1 MSENT
6 IQLKLGEY
14 KGVQVKKQEI
24 TVTEAEIEAELRH
37 AQERAARTEEK
48 TGGAEMGDET
58 VIDFVGYIDGEAF
71 PGGEGSGYPLKLGSG
86 TFIPGFEEQL
96 AGARKGDQVDVKVTF
111 PKDYHAPEYAGKEAL
126 FKVTVQA
133 VRTSIVPELSDEVIA
148 QVSDHKTVAA
158 FVDYVK
164 ETIRRYKADQA
175 AIEKENFVLQQ
186 IVEASEITVPEEKVK
201 ERMNAL
207 KNNLLA
213 QLRNNGNTFEQYLQY
228 NNLTEEQFHEYAMND
243 ALSMLKG
250 QAVLH
255 EIAKLEGFSYTQEE
269 LNKEIAEMAYSYQM
283 EESQLRE
290 MMGEQGISMVGED
303 ILAKK
308 ALDFICAQAVEIEA
322 Q

>member
-1 MSENT
+1 MSESV
-6 IQLKLGEY
+6 IRLKLGEY
-14 KGVQVKKQEI
+14 KGIRVKTQEI
-24 TVTEAEIEAELRH
+24 TVTEAEINAELRH
-37 AQERAARTEEK
+37 AQELAARTEEK
-48 TGGAEMGDET
+48 EGGAAMGDET

-96 AGARKGDQVDVKVTF
+96 VGAKKDDQVDVKVTF
-111 PKDYHAPEYAGKEAL
+111 PTDYHAPEYAGKEAL

-133 VRTSIVPELSDEVIA
+133 VRTSVIPELSDEVIA
-148 QVSDHKTVAA
+148 RVSNYKTVAA
-158 FVDYVK
+158 YVDYVK
-164 ETIRRYKADQA
+164 SALGNYKKEQA

-186 IVEASEITVPEEKVK
+186 IVDASEITVPEKMVT

-213 QLRNNGNTFEQYLQY
+213 QLRNNGNTFEQYLRY
-228 NNLTEEQFHEYAMND
+228 NGLTEEQFQEYAMND

-250 QAVLH
+250 QAVLR

-269 LNKEIAEMAYSYQM
+269 LEKEIADMSDSYQM
-283 EESQLRE
+283 EESQLRKA
-290 MMGEQGISMVGED
+290 MGEQGVAMVGED

-308 ALDFICAQAVEIEA
+308 ALNFICAQAVEI
-322 Q
+322 

>member
-1 MSENT
+1 MSESM

-14 KGVQVKKQEI
+14 KGIQVKTQEI
-24 TVTEAEIEAELRH
+24 TVTEAEINAELRH
-37 AQERAARTEEK
+37 AQELAAKTEEK
-48 TGGAEMGDET
+48 TDGAVMGDET

-96 AGARKGDQVDVKVTF
+96 VGAKKDDQVDVKVTF
-111 PKDYHAPEYAGKEAL
+111 PADYHAPEYAGKEAL

-133 VRTSIVPELSDEVIA
+133 VRTSVIPDLSDEVIA
-148 QVSDHKTVAA
+148 QVSNYKTVAE

-164 ETIRRYKADQA
+164 SAISNYKKEQA

-186 IVEASEITVPEEKVK
+186 IVDASEITVPEEMVT

-228 NNLTEEQFHEYAMND
+228 NGLTEEQFHEYAMND
-243 ALSMLKG
+243 ALAMLKG
-250 QAVLH
+250 QAVLR
-255 EIAKLEGFSYTQEE
+255 EIAKLEGFSYTPEE
-269 LNKEIAEMAYSYQM
+269 LEKEIAGMAHSYQM
-283 EESQLRE
+283 EEVQLRAA
-290 MMGEQGISMVGED
+290 MGEQGVVMVGED

-308 ALDFICAQAVEIEA
+308 ALNFICAQAVEL
-322 Q
+322 

>member
-1 MSENT
+1 M
-6 IQLKLGEY
+6 
-14 KGVQVKKQEI
+14 
-24 TVTEAEIEAELRH
+24 
-37 AQERAARTEEK
+37 
-48 TGGAEMGDET
+48 
-58 VIDFVGYIDGEAF
+58 
-71 PGGEGSGYPLKLGSG
+71 
-86 TFIPGFEEQL
+86 
-96 AGARKGDQVDVKVTF
+96 
-111 PKDYHAPEYAGKEAL
+111 
-126 FKVTVQA
+126 
-133 VRTSIVPELSDEVIA
+133 
-148 QVSDHKTVAA
+148 
-158 FVDYVK
+158 
-164 ETIRRYKADQA
+164 
-175 AIEKENFVLQQ
+175 
-186 IVEASEITVPEEKVK
+186 EASEITVPEEKVK

-283 EESQLRE
+283 EESQLRG